1 MADLRTLTK
10 ALARCFLAEAPS
22 LDGMVARGSAVLG
35 KRWRWLRPLAKRYLK
50 RFDTGTRP
58 HSREVVRFL
67 IEDGGLFRARGKY
80 ALELQ
85 VDLRVTEPLVMRW
98 PAPPI
103 ASAADLAAWL
113 GIDLPELEWFADLK
127 GLAYSHS
134 DRPQLSHYHY
144 RVLAKDS
151 GSVRLIE
158 SPKLRLKAIQRRILA
173 EIVEKVPP
181 HPAVQ
186 GFVKGRSIHTFAA
199 PHVGR
204 RVVLRMDLQDFF
216 PSIGAAWIQS
226 FFRTMGYV
234 EDVADLLA
242 GLCTNAAPN
251 RVWTAAASR
260 EIRALYRRPHLPQG
274 APASPALANICMYR
288 ADCRLAGLARS
299 AGATYT
305 RYADDIAF
313 SGDAGFERRVDRF
326 STHAAVIL
334 HEEGFTVHHRKTRV
348 MRQGVRQY
356 LAGLVVNER
365 LNVPRP
371 DFDRLKAIL
380 TNCARLG
387 PASQNRES
395 HADFRAHLAGH
406 VAFIESV
413 NPGKGARLRKLLA
426 AIVWDQ

>member
-1 MADLRTLTK
+1 MADLRSLTK

-22 LDGMVARGSAVLG
+22 LDGMVARSSAVLG
-35 KRWRWLRPLAKRYLK
+35 KRWRWLRPLAARYLK
-50 RFDTGTRP
+50 RFGAHSRP
-58 HSREVVRFL
+58 HSREVIRFL
-67 IEDGGLFRARGKY
+67 IEDAGLYRARGKY
-80 ALELQ
+80 TLALQ
-85 VDLRVTEPLVMRW
+85 VDLSVTEPLAMRW

-103 ASAADLAAWL
+103 ASVAELAGWL
-113 GIDLPELEWFADLK
+113 RIDLTELEWFADLK
-127 GLAYSHS
+127 GLAYKQDH
-134 DRPQLSHYHY
+134 RPQLGHYHY

-173 EIVEKVPP
+173 EILEKVTP

-186 GFVKGRSIHTFAA
+186 GFVKGRSIRTFAA

-216 PSIGAAWIQS
+216 PSIAAARIQS
-226 FFRTMGYV
+226 FFRTMGYA
-234 EDVADLLA
+234 EHVADLLA
-242 GLCTNAAPN
+242 GLCTNAAPH
-251 RVWTAAASR
+251 RVWTAPASHELR
-260 EIRALYRRPHLPQG
+260 DLYRRPHLPQG
-274 APASPALANICMYR
+274 APTSPALANICMYR

-299 AGATYT
+299 AGAVYT
-305 RYADDIAF
+305 RYADDMAF
-313 SGDAGFERRVDRF
+313 SGDTDFERRVDRF

-356 LAGLVVNER
+356 LAGLVANER
-365 LNVPRP
+365 INVPRP

-387 PASQNRES
+387 PASQNRQG
-395 HADFRAHLAGH
+395 HPNFRAHLEGR
-406 VAFIESV
+406 VAFVESV
-413 NPGKGARLRKLLA
+413 NPQKGVRLRRLFES
-426 AIVWDQ
+426 IDWDR